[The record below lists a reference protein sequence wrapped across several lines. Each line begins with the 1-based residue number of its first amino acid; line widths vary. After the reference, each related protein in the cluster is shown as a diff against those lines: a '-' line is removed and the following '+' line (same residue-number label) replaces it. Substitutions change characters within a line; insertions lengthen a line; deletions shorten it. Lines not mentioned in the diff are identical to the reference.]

1 MTRHLLSLV
10 LTSLALIAAAIGLAG
25 LIPSGSSHA
34 STSVEVLGRR
44 ITAPSTGAVSPSSSA
59 PSTTSTRPAPTSTST
74 STTSTSTTTTPIA
87 IKAPHLQPGP
97 LAQPSPTT
105 PVTLSRTAA
114 AIDQVPTTDKV
125 IFLGIDDGLVRDPAV
140 IALLRQERVPLTL
153 FLVRQPAID
162 GKTFFQEMQSVG
174 ATIQA
179 HTIAHP
185 QLKKLGYSDQRH
197 QICDELNDLT
207 NWYGARPT
215 LFRPPYGEWNE
226 TTRSVVAECKLNAL
240 ILWRGAT
247 NDGRLDMIGGSFHP
261 GDVLLMHFRTDLLQ
275 NLKLVFARARAEG
288 YRIGRIEDYLGV
300 GPPHPMFSPAK

>member
-10 LTSLALIAAAIGLAG
+10 LASLALIAASIGLAG
-25 LIPSGSSHA
+25 LIPSGSSQA
-34 STSVEVLGRR
+34 STAVEVLGRR

-59 PSTTSTRPAPTSTST
+59 ASVTSTQPAPT
-74 STTSTSTTTTPIA
+74 STTSTSTTTTPPPTTING
-87 IKAPHLQPGP
+87 PHLQPGP

-105 PVTLSRTAA
+105 PVTLSRSTP

-153 FLVRQPAID
+153 FLVRQPALD
-162 GKTFFQEMQSVG
+162 GKAFFQEMQNVG

-207 NWYGARPT
+207 AWYGARPT

-226 TTRSVVAECKLNAL
+226 TTRSIVAECKLHAL

-261 GDVLLMHFRTDLLQ
+261 GDILLMHFRTDLLQ
-275 NLKLVFARARAEG
+275 NLKLVFARARTEG

-300 GPPHPMFSPAK
+300 GPPHPMFTPPR